1 MSNQPLVSL
10 ITVNYNGKKYTQAF
24 LESLKKV
31 SYPNFD
37 VWVVDNASSESISEL
52 IEQYPQVHF
61 IESKENLG
69 FAGGNN
75 LAIKQAKG
83 KYFFLLNN
91 DTEPAPDFLE
101 PLVNLMESNSSIGI
115 ASSKLLY
122 FSQPDTLQFAGSNGI
137 NMYTGR
143 GFAIG
148 HNQKDA
154 AIYAANYQTQ
164 LAHGAAM
171 IINRKVVEKI
181 GLMAELFFLYYE
193 ETDFCERVKRAGF
206 EIWYCGK
213 SVVFHK
219 ESMSVGKDSPMKTYY
234 LTRNRLIYTRRNA
247 QGFQKVAALLF
258 FFLFSFPKGIVKY
271 ILLKDFKLLKAF
283 VRGVSWN
290 LWHFKIHQNEGL
302 IIK

>member
-24 LESLKKV
+24 LESLEKV
-31 SYPNFD
+31 SYTNFD

-52 IEQYPQVHF
+52 FELYPKVHF

-91 DTEPAPDFLE
+91 DTEPAPNFLE
-101 PLVNLMESNSSIGI
+101 PLVNLMESNPSIGI

-137 NMYTGR
+137 NLYTGR

-148 HNQKDA
+148 YNQKDA
-154 AIYAANYQTQ
+154 TIYNANYQTQ

-171 IINRKVVEKI
+171 IINRRVVEKI

-206 EIWYCGK
+206 EIWYCGE
-213 SVVFHK
+213 SVVYHK
-219 ESMSVGKDSPMKTYY
+219 ESMSVGKDSPLKTYY

-247 QGFQKVAALLF
+247 QGFQKVTALLF
-258 FFLFSFPKGIVKY
+258 FFLFSFPKGIIKY
-271 ILLKDFKLLKAF
+271 IFLKDFNLLRAF

-290 LWHFKIHQNEGL
+290 LRRFDVHQNQGL

>member
-37 VWVVDNASSESISEL
+37 VWVVDNASTESISDL
-52 IEQYPQVHF
+52 IAQFPTVNF

-75 LAIKQAKG
+75 LAMKKAKG

-101 PLVNLMESNSSIGI
+101 PIVNLMEANPLIGI

-122 FSQPDTLQFAGSNGI
+122 FSQPDTLQFAGSKGI
-137 NMYTGR
+137 NLYTGR

-148 HNQKDA
+148 HNEKDA
-154 AIYAANYQTQ
+154 AVFNASYRTQ

-171 IINRKVVEKI
+171 IINRKVVEDI

-206 EIWYCGK
+206 EIWYCGE
-213 SVVFHK
+213 SVVLHK

-234 LTRNRLIYTRRNA
+234 LTRNRLIYTRRNSK
-247 QGFQKVAALLF
+247 GFQKVAALLF
-258 FFLFSFPKGIVKY
+258 FFLFSFPKGIIKY
-271 ILLKDFKLLKAF
+271 ILQKDFKLLQAF
-283 VRGVSWN
+283 LKGVSWN
-290 LWHFKIHQNEGL
+290 LWHFNIHQNEGL